1 MACERGYDVSRCAS
15 DVMQN
20 EPFVFRC
27 ANEQLDIYEHEGF
40 GIWIDIRTLES
51 YDHATDRTDI
61 AWELNAVARAL
72 DSRSKINTWPDS
84 DARAMRFPS
93 GLWVNINSR

>member
-1 MACERGYDVSRCAS
+1 MN
-15 DVMQN
+15 MK
-20 EPFVFRC
+20 VFG
-27 ANEQLDIYEHEGF
+27 ESM
-40 GIWIDIRTLES
+40 WINIHTLES

-93 GLWVNINSR
+93 GLWVHINSR